1 MEEEKSLLFK
11 HISMNHPIVSKRT
24 NLIIYSAL
32 SITVGIVQY
41 ILLHYFF
48 KLDDTTA
55 SIDSIIYCTLFSFIG
70 LAIWFMVYYN
80 DIEKNNIFVFS
91 ISHIISAT
99 IAVTL
104 WIFKSRFLV
113 SLFISD
119 NAYYNTFLEKFQ
131 YLRVVQGYLGYIIIV
146 LFYYV
151 LIFYQTT
158 IDNRER
164 EESFKSLLRD
174 AELKSLKSQINP
186 HFLFNSLNSI
196 SSLTMFDPEKAQTM
210 IIKLSEY
217 LRFSLQFKPD
227 DKITFEKEIEN
238 IQRYLEIEKIRFGK
252 RLAMQFEISAGCNT
266 VKVPTMILQPLFENA
281 IKYGVHENT
290 EETLITIKASKDE
303 KYIKVSISNNYDPQ
317 SVGVRGQGI
326 GLSNIKER
334 MHLIY
339 GSSELVQIQ
348 DKNNIFTITL
358 FFPDSNV
365 SSVIQN
371 V

>member
-1 MEEEKSLLFK
+1 
-11 HISMNHPIVSKRT
+11 MNHPIVSKRT

-32 SITVGIVQY
+32 SIIVGIVQY

-55 SIDSIIYCTLFSFIG
+55 SIDSIIYGILFSFIG

-113 SLFISD
+113 SLFIPD
-119 NAYYNTFLEKFQ
+119 NALYNSFLEKFQ
-131 YLRVVQGYLGYIIIV
+131 YLRVVQGYLGYLIIV

-252 RLAMQFEISAGCNT
+252 RLAMHFDISADCNT

-290 EETLITIKASKDE
+290 EETLINIKATKDE
-303 KYIKVSISNNYDPQ
+303 KHIEFSISNNYDPE
-317 SVGVRGQGI
+317 SVGMRGQGI

-358 FFPDSNV
+358 FFPDTNV
-365 SSVIQN
+365 SSITQN